1 MHNYKMGVL
10 RETSEKTFTKKQMY
24 DCATFFYIGSLQKKH
39 TIKKTFILKVILDEQ
54 QFAKA

>member
-24 DCATFFYIGSLQKKH
+24 DCATFFYIDPLQKKTRDQKNIH
-39 TIKKTFILKVILDEQ
+39 IKSGT
-54 QFAKA
+54 